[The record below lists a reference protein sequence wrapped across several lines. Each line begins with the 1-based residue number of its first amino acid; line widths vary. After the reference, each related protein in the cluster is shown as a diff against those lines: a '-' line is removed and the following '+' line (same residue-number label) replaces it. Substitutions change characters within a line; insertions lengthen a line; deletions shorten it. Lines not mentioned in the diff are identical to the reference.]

1 MNFLPKVKKGLASV
15 LSKTEK
21 VRKAVLGVAL
31 AATVALATGTMPSD
45 ASAAQSTVSASS
57 PVLLSAAPETL
68 PGYHYSHSSLYSH
81 ASHQSHQSHFSSRY

>member
-21 VRKAVLGVAL
+21 IRKVVLGAAL
-31 AATVALATGTMPSD
+31 ATTVALGAGTMPSD
-45 ASAAQSTVSASS
+45 VSAAQTTVSTSG
-57 PVLLSAAPETL
+57 PILLNAAPETL
-68 PGYHYSHSSLYSH
+68 PGYHYSHSSHNSH